1 MPTIESLEIRIK
13 DSASQAADGI
23 DLLRSSIRK
32 LKDITKGGVGLASVA
47 NSLKKLNTEMQNFKP
62 MKQSDFKSLSESMEA
77 IAKVKSSSLS
87 SNISALARIP
97 KVTEALDSSTLDQF
111 ASKINKIVEVLK
123 PLNTELSSL
132 KGSIG
137 SLPKDIKKTLNVAE
151 SAGGNDKKQLGFFN
165 TEGLKNA
172 LSGMKNL
179 ALQLVNVGK
188 KSAYLVGISGKYTEN
203 LNLFSVALGKFA
215 KAEKEFAEQSEDLLG
230 IDASEFMRY
239 EAVFMNMTRG
249 FGVASDKA
257 VLMSRNLT
265 QLGYDL
271 SSLYN
276 VSFDKAME
284 KLESAISGQPRPM
297 REWGF
302 DLSEATLKAKAL
314 ELGIT
319 KNVESMNQAEK
330 SLIRYVQLMDTAE
343 KIGAKG
349 DFAKTITTTANQM
362 RVLYE
367 SWHLFV
373 RSVGNVLVPI
383 ANQLLPYLIAAA
395 KAARYVADAIA
406 SLAGFKLPKVEDF
419 EIDIDMGAEDLE
431 DQLNGADSAA
441 KKLKKTLMGFDELN
455 VLPDQSSG
463 SGSGSGLIGGVSFDI
478 ELPNYNFLEGAIE
491 SQADKMFKAWKPK
504 LDWFIDNLDSIK
516 REATIIGGIIAAWTV
531 GTKINTLISGT
542 KKFKGLSDEAK
553 TSWSKTLDMI
563 KNVALGLSIS
573 IAGMTFTYDAGYVA
587 GEGKNNF
594 LNTVKGVLGALA
606 SAAGGAWIG
615 FKTSG
620 SPYGAIAGGVI
631 GLGAGI
637 YFNFKGQFE
646 GNKQAIIDAY
656 WASETGQY
664 VKTLV
669 DGSAEIL
676 NQSAELKVKIKTT
689 MDNVFDTPELE
700 KLDKAQKL
708 IAGIFELDAKDNKTA
723 AEIKIIQDMITE
735 LNELGLDELKDQFKN
750 TETGYVLPLKD
761 AIAATI
767 DELLRQYKIEA
778 LKKHYIELYTEQY
791 DAQKRVNEASANYYG
806 LVNEKRRVELE
817 AADAMN
823 RYNDARREANAILS
837 NLKPGQDVRD
847 LEKEQ
852 LSRLY
857 ELNDTMHKSMKE
869 YNEKKVVLEELK
881 PKMEDANKALSE
893 ATEANDLLSDS
904 LDTLA
909 SDMGE
914 LMDTT
919 IEKAPE
925 ATEKVDDYASSFSGL
940 KDGGSKLK
948 NVDDWLQQVAKHSK
962 ELKDST
968 SGVND
973 YVNAMQGLANAY
985 KKLPTRFETY
995 RADGTIASSQGRS
1008 ARAQASMTYMVPRY
1022 AGGGYPGDLFIAN
1035 DGGPEMVGRIGSRT
1049 AVVNNDQIVAAV
1061 SRGVYTAVKEAFSD
1075 SGSSRGGDTVVQIDG
1090 REVFRAVV
1098 NQNNSVIRS
1107 TGNSPLL

>member
-13 DSASQAADGI
+13 DSASQAANGI
-23 DLLRSSIRK
+23 DVLRSSIEK
-32 LKDITKGGVGLASVA
+32 LKAITKGGVGLASVA

-111 ASKINKIVEVLK
+111 ASKINKIVDALK
-123 PLNTELSSL
+123 PLSSELSSI
-132 KGSIG
+132 KGTIVL
-137 SLPKDIKKTLNVAE
+137 LPKNVQGIANIYEKTANSEKK
-151 SAGGNDKKQLGFFN
+151 FFSIEN
-165 TEGLKNA
+165 LKNYFSLGEKILNYA
-172 LSGMKNL
+172 KRLDDTFVD
-179 ALQLVNVGK
+179 LVD
-188 KSAYLVGISGKYTEN
+188 ISGKYTEN

-215 KAEKEFAEQSEDLLG
+215 KAEKEFAERSEDLLG
-230 IDASEFMRY
+230 IDSSEFMRY

-284 KLESAISGQPRPM
+284 KLESAIAGQPRPM

-362 RVLYE
+362 RVLSE
-367 SWHLFV
+367 SWNLFV

-431 DQLNGADSAA
+431 DQLNGADGAA

-542 KKFKGLSDEAK
+542 KKFKGLSDDAK

-594 LNTVKGVLGALA
+594 VNTIKGVLGALA
-606 SAAGGAWIG
+606 SAAGGALIG

-676 NQSAELKVKIKTT
+676 NQSAELKVKINTT
-689 MDNVFDTPELE
+689 MENVFDTPELE

-708 IAGIFELDAKDNKTA
+708 IAGIFELDAKENKTA

-735 LNELGLDELKDQFKN
+735 LNELGIDELKDQFKT

-761 AIAATI
+761 AISATI

-778 LKKHYIELYTEQY
+778 LKSKYIELYTEQY
-791 DAQKRVNEASANYYG
+791 DAQQRVNEASKNYYAIAG
-806 LVNEKRRVELE
+806 EVKRVESE
-817 AADAMN
+817 ATNAMY
-823 RYNDARREANAILS
+823 RYNEANKERQAILS

-847 LEKEQ
+847 LTEEQ
-852 LSRLY
+852 RKRLL
-857 ELNDTMHKSMKE
+857 ELNQTAHDSIKE
-869 YNEKKVVLEELK
+869 YKEKQHILDELK
-881 PKMEDANKALSE
+881 PKLEDANKAVSA

-904 LDTLA
+904 LDTLT
-909 SDMGE
+909 SGIDGLMG
-914 LMDTT
+914 TT

-925 ATEKVDDYASSFSGL
+925 ATEKVDDYVSSFSGL
-940 KDGGSKLK
+940 KDGESKLK
-948 NVDDWLQQVAKHSK
+948 NVDDWLQHVAKHSK
-962 ELKDST
+962 DLKDST

-973 YVNAMQGLANAY
+973 YAGAISGLAGAF
-985 KKLPTRFETY
+985 KKLPTHFAQYSTTVGGTGTTAGKETK
-995 RADGTIASSQGRS
+995 
-1008 ARAQASMTYMVPRY
+1008 MTYMVPRY

-1061 SRGVYTAVKEAFSD
+1061 SHGVYTAVKEAFSD

>member
-13 DSASQAADGI
+13 DSASQAANGI
-23 DLLRSSIRK
+23 DLLRESIKK
-32 LKDITKGGVGLASVA
+32 LKDLTKGGVGLASVA

-111 ASKINKIVEVLK
+111 ASKINKIVDALK
-123 PLNTELSSL
+123 PLSSELSSI
-132 KGSIG
+132 KGTIVL
-137 SLPKDIKKTLNVAE
+137 LPKNVQGIANIYEKTANSEKK
-151 SAGGNDKKQLGFFN
+151 FFSIEN
-165 TEGLKNA
+165 LKNYFSLGEKILNYA
-172 LSGMKNL
+172 KRLDDTFVD
-179 ALQLVNVGK
+179 LVD
-188 KSAYLVGISGKYTEN
+188 ISGKYTEN

-257 VLMSRNLT
+257 VLMSRNLV

-276 VSFDKAME
+276 VQFDTAME

-362 RVLYE
+362 RVLSE
-367 SWHLFV
+367 SWNLFV

-463 SGSGSGLIGGVSFDI
+463 AGTGATSTGGTAFDI
-478 ELPNYNFLEGAIE
+478 ELPSYNFLEGAVE
-491 SQADKMFKAWKPK
+491 SQADKMYNAWKPK
-504 LDWFIDNLDSIK
+504 LDWFIDNLDNIK
-516 REATIIGGIIAAWTV
+516 TQIGIIGGLLIAWKITSSVLAFFSNLPDYIDKLHKLYDAWTDLSSV
-531 GTKINTLISGT
+531 AKVAI
-542 KKFKGLSDEAK
+542 GL
-553 TSWSKTLDMI
+553 
-563 KNVALGLSIS
+563 ALVITG
-573 IAGMTFTYDAGYVA
+573 ATFSYDAGFMA
-587 GEGKNNF
+587 GRGKDSF
-594 LNTVKGVLGALA
+594 LNTVQGVLGVLA
-606 SAAGGAWIG
+606 TAAGGALIG
-615 FKTSG
+615 AQFG
-620 SPYGAIAGGVI
+620 GIPGAIGGAVI
-631 GLGAGI
+631 GLLVGI
-637 YFNFKGQFE
+637 QFTIEGYFE
-646 GNKQAIIDAY
+646 GQRQAIIDAF
-656 WASETGQY
+656 WASDKGQY
-664 VKTLV
+664 IKSLK

-676 NQSAELKVKIKTT
+676 NQSVELKLDVKTS
-689 MDNVFDTPELE
+689 MENMFDT
-700 KLDKAQKL
+700 DKINDLMLAQKL
-708 IAGIFELDAKDNKTA
+708 IDEIFTLDEKDNKTA
-723 AEIKIIQDMITE
+723 VEIGVIQEKINVLNSLGLEGIQDKFQVTKDGFILPTRDSIEEVIDSLLKQFKIEAMREEYIALYKRQYHATKNLETAQENYNKISEETEARTKE
-735 LNELGLDELKDQFKN
+735 LN
-750 TETGYVLPLKD
+750 GYSEKYQ
-761 AIAATI
+761 
-767 DELLRQYKIEA
+767 ELLRKRNEILNRLPLSQRSVNN
-778 LKKHYIELYTEQY
+778 LTEEERKAY
-791 DAQKRVNEASANYYG
+791 DALTKELDSYG
-806 LVNEKRRVELE
+806 GKIKELE
-817 AADAMN
+817 P
-823 RYNDARREANAILS
+823 IV
-837 NLKPGQDVRD
+837 G
-847 LEKEQ
+847 
-852 LSRLY
+852 
-857 ELNDTMHKSMKE
+857 
-869 YNEKKVVLEELK
+869 
-881 PKMEDANKALSE
+881 
-893 ATEANDLLSDS
+893 
-904 LDTLA
+904 
-909 SDMGE
+909 
-914 LMDTT
+914 
-919 IEKAPE
+919 
-925 ATEKVDDYASSFSGL
+925 
-940 KDGGSKLK
+940 
-948 NVDDWLQQVAKHSK
+948 
-962 ELKDST
+962 ELKDSQADATKALDAAT
-968 SGVND
+968 SANGELSESLGTLETDIAEMVSSTKENLPEATGAVND
-973 YVNAMQGLANAY
+973 FNEATGKLEDKADSSKLSDLGEHKLKKLGEIAAGLRDGTGAINGYAGAISGLAGAF
-985 KKLPTRFETY
+985 KKLPTHFAQYSTTVGGTGTTLGKETK
-995 RADGTIASSQGRS
+995 
-1008 ARAQASMTYMVPRY
+1008 MTYMVPRY

>member
-13 DSASQAADGI
+13 DSASQAANGI
-23 DLLRSSIRK
+23 DLLRESIKK
-32 LKDITKGGVGLASVA
+32 LKDLTKGGVGLASVA

-111 ASKINKIVEVLK
+111 ASKINKIVDALK
-123 PLNTELSSL
+123 PLSSELSSI
-132 KGSIG
+132 KGTIVL
-137 SLPKDIKKTLNVAE
+137 LPKNVQGIANIYEKTANSEKK
-151 SAGGNDKKQLGFFN
+151 FFSIEN
-165 TEGLKNA
+165 LKNYFSLGEKILNYA
-172 LSGMKNL
+172 KKIDDTFVD
-179 ALQLVNVGK
+179 LV
-188 KSAYLVGISGKYTEN
+188 AISGKYTEN

-215 KAEKEFAEQSEDLLG
+215 KTEKEFAERSEDLLG

-257 VLMSRNLT
+257 VLMSRNLV

-276 VSFDKAME
+276 VQFDTAME

-362 RVLYE
+362 RVLSE
-367 SWHLFV
+367 SWNLFV
-373 RSVGNVLVPI
+373 RSVGNVLVPV
-383 ANQLLPYLIAAA
+383 ANQLFPYLIAAA

-406 SLAGFKLPKVEDF
+406 SLAGFELPKIEDF

-431 DQLNGADSAA
+431 DQLNGADGAA

-463 SGSGSGLIGGVSFDI
+463 AGTGSTSAGGTAFDI
-478 ELPNYNFLEGAIE
+478 ELPRYNFLEGAVE
-491 SQADKMFKAWKPK
+491 SQADKIYNAWKPK
-504 LDWFIDNLDSIK
+504 LDWFIENLDRILETAK
-516 REATIIGGIIAAWTV
+516 IIGGVFLAWKIAQAAITGISTIYSSV
-531 GTKINTLISGT
+531 KDIVTKFQEMNTLQ
-542 KKFKGLSDEAK
+542 
-553 TSWSKTLDMI
+553 
-563 KNVALGLSIS
+563 SIF
-573 IAGMTFTYDAGYVA
+573 AGGI
-587 GEGKNNF
+587 
-594 LNTVKGVLGALA
+594 LIILGATLA
-606 SAAGGAWIG
+606 YEAGKSIGQGKDDLMSTITEMLGFISAAAGGAFIG
-615 FKTSG
+615 LKV
-620 SPYGAIAGGVI
+620 GAGKGALIGAVVGLGIAIVFDVI
-631 GLGAGI
+631 GRFQGVEEQIEQEFWASDVGKFVQSANAGNNELLNQVATLRLKI
-637 YFNFKGQFE
+637 KTEIGSDPTSTDLENLSIAEK
-646 GNKQAIIDAY
+646 IIDEIY
-656 WASETGQY
+656 EIQETAG
-664 VKTLV
+664 
-669 DGSAEIL
+669 GSAEAIDIIKEKIDVL
-676 NQSAELKVKIKTT
+676 NSLNIDPLTEHFKNYSKTGVLPAIEDTENLIKTIK
-689 MDNVFDTPELE
+689 EQYKLE
-700 KLDKAQKL
+700 ALKEMWIESFRNEEKARKQL
-708 IAGIFELDAKDNKTA
+708 A
-723 AEIKIIQDMITE
+723 
-735 LNELGLDELKDQFKN
+735 
-750 TETGYVLPLKD
+750 D
-761 AIAATI
+761 AIAYNNSVKEKEAELQNEVNETHKKWMDNLETEKWAYDMYVKAQDKGNAALAASFYDLYAGLHKENSELEDKYDDLNIQLEEFRKNTDYGTDAINDANAAIIEAQKENGYWSDRI
-767 DELLRQYKIEA
+767 DE
-778 LKKHYIELYTEQY
+778 TVT
-791 DAQKRVNEASANYYG
+791 D
-806 LVNEKRRVELE
+806 
-817 AADAMN
+817 
-823 RYNDARREANAILS
+823 
-837 NLKPGQDVRD
+837 
-847 LEKEQ
+847 
-852 LSRLY
+852 
-857 ELNDTMHKSMKE
+857 LNDQ
-869 YNEKKVVLEELK
+869 KKATEGVT
-881 PKMEDANKALSE
+881 E
-893 ATEANDLLSDS
+893 ATTDFIKKS
-904 LDTLA
+904 
-909 SDMGE
+909 G
-914 LMDTT
+914 
-919 IEKAPE
+919 
-925 ATEKVDDYASSFSGL
+925 GL
-940 KDGGSKLK
+940 KDTAKY
-948 NVDDWLQQVAKHSK
+948 VDLLGQ
-962 ELKDST
+962 
-968 SGVND
+968 
-973 YVNAMQGLANAY
+973 AY

-995 RADGTIASSQGRS
+995 TTDGTIASSQGKA

>member
-13 DSASQAADGI
+13 DSASQAANGI
-23 DLLRSSIRK
+23 DVLRSSIEK
-32 LKDITKGGVGLASVA
+32 LKAITKGGVGLASVA

-111 ASKINKIVEVLK
+111 ASKINKIVDALK
-123 PLNTELSSL
+123 PLSSELSSI
-132 KGSIG
+132 KGTIVL
-137 SLPKDIKKTLNVAE
+137 LPKNVQGIANIYEKTANSEKK
-151 SAGGNDKKQLGFFN
+151 FFSIEN
-165 TEGLKNA
+165 LKNYFSLGEKILNYA
-172 LSGMKNL
+172 KRLDDTFVD
-179 ALQLVNVGK
+179 LVD
-188 KSAYLVGISGKYTEN
+188 ISGKYTEN

-257 VLMSRNLT
+257 VLMSRNLV

-276 VSFDKAME
+276 VQFDTAME

-362 RVLYE
+362 RVLSE
-367 SWHLFV
+367 SWNLFV

-463 SGSGSGLIGGVSFDI
+463 AGTGATSTGGTAFDI
-478 ELPNYNFLEGAIE
+478 ELPSYNFLEGAVE
-491 SQADKMFKAWKPK
+491 SQADKMYNAWKPK
-504 LDWFIDNLDSIK
+504 LDWFIDNLDNIK
-516 REATIIGGIIAAWTV
+516 TQISIIGGLLITW
-531 GTKINTLISGT
+531 KITSSVLTFFSNLPDYIS
-542 KKFKGLSDEAK
+542 KLQNLYDVWVNLNSVAKVAIGL
-553 TSWSKTLDMI
+553 
-563 KNVALGLSIS
+563 ALVITG
-573 IAGMTFTYDAGYVA
+573 ATFSYDAGFMA
-587 GEGKNNF
+587 GRGKDSF
-594 LNTVKGVLGALA
+594 LNTVQGALGILA
-606 SAAGGAWIG
+606 TTAGGAIIG
-615 FKTSG
+615 GTVAG
-620 SPYGAIAGGVI
+620 PWGAVVGAVI
-631 GLGAGI
+631 GLGVGVI
-637 YFNFKGQFE
+637 FTVQGYFE
-646 GNKQAIIDAY
+646 GQRQAIIDAF
-656 WASETGQY
+656 WASDKGQY
-664 VKTLV
+664 IKSLK

-676 NQSAELKVKIKTT
+676 NQSVELKLDVKTS
-689 MDNVFDTPELE
+689 MENMFDT
-700 KLDKAQKL
+700 DKINDLMLAQKL
-708 IAGIFELDAKDNKTA
+708 IDEIFTLDEKDNKTA
-723 AEIKIIQDMITE
+723 VEIGVIQEKINVLNSLGLEGIQDKFQVTKDGFILPTRDSIEEVIDSLLKQFKIEAMREEYIALYKKQYHATKNLETAQENYNKISEETEARTKE
-735 LNELGLDELKDQFKN
+735 LN
-750 TETGYVLPLKD
+750 GYSEKYQ
-761 AIAATI
+761 
-767 DELLRQYKIEA
+767 ELLRKRNEILNRLPLRQRSVNNLTEEERKAYEDLTKELDSYGGKI
-778 LKKHYIELYTEQY
+778 K
-791 DAQKRVNEASANYYG
+791 
-806 LVNEKRRVELE
+806 ELE
-817 AADAMN
+817 P
-823 RYNDARREANAILS
+823 IV
-837 NLKPGQDVRD
+837 G
-847 LEKEQ
+847 
-852 LSRLY
+852 
-857 ELNDTMHKSMKE
+857 
-869 YNEKKVVLEELK
+869 
-881 PKMEDANKALSE
+881 
-893 ATEANDLLSDS
+893 
-904 LDTLA
+904 
-909 SDMGE
+909 
-914 LMDTT
+914 
-919 IEKAPE
+919 
-925 ATEKVDDYASSFSGL
+925 
-940 KDGGSKLK
+940 
-948 NVDDWLQQVAKHSK
+948 
-962 ELKDST
+962 ELKDSQADATKALDAAT
-968 SGVND
+968 SANGELSESLGTLETDIAEMVSSTKENLPEATGAVND
-973 YVNAMQGLANAY
+973 FNEATGKLEDKADSSKLSDLCEHKLKKLGEMAADLRDGTGAINGYAGAISGLAGAF
-985 KKLPTRFETY
+985 KKLPTHFAQYSTTVGGTGTTLGKETK
-995 RADGTIASSQGRS
+995 
-1008 ARAQASMTYMVPRY
+1008 MTYMVPRY

>member
-13 DSASQAADGI
+13 DSASQAANGI
-23 DLLRSSIRK
+23 DILRSSIEK
-32 LKDITKGGVGLASVA
+32 LKAITKGGVGLASVA

-77 IAKVKSSSLS
+77 IAKVKGSSLS

-97 KVTEALDSSTLDQF
+97 KVTESLDSSTLDQF
-111 ASKINKIVEVLK
+111 ASKINKIVDALK
-123 PLNTELSSL
+123 PLGSELSSINGTIVL
-132 KGSIG
+132 
-137 SLPKDIKKTLNVAE
+137 LPKNVQAIANIYEKTANSEKK
-151 SAGGNDKKQLGFFN
+151 FFSIEN
-165 TEGLKNA
+165 LKNYFSLGEKILNYA
-172 LSGMKNL
+172 KKIDDTFVD
-179 ALQLVNVGK
+179 LVD
-188 KSAYLVGISGKYTEN
+188 ISGKYTEN

-257 VLMSRNLT
+257 ALMSRNLV

-276 VSFDKAME
+276 VQFDTAME

-362 RVLYE
+362 RVLSE
-367 SWHLFV
+367 SWNLFV

-406 SLAGFKLPKVEDF
+406 SLAGFELPKVEDF

-431 DQLNGADSAA
+431 DQLEGADSAA

-478 ELPNYNFLEGAIE
+478 ELPSYNFLEGAIE
-491 SQADKMFKAWKPK
+491 SQADKTFKAWKPT

-542 KKFKGLSDEAK
+542 KKFKGLSDDAK

-594 LNTVKGVLGALA
+594 VNTVKGVLGALA

-637 YFNFKGQFE
+637 YFNLKGQFE

-676 NQSAELKVKIKTT
+676 NQSAELKVKIKTSMET
-689 MDNVFDTPELE
+689 VFETPELE

-708 IAGIFELDAKDNKTA
+708 IAKIFELDSKENKTA
-723 AEIKIIQDMITE
+723 VEIKIIQGLITE
-735 LNELGLDELKDQFKN
+735 LNELNIDELKDQFKN
-750 TETGYVLPLKD
+750 TETSYVLPLKE
-761 AIAATI
+761 AISATI

-778 LKKHYIELYTEQY
+778 LKDKYIELYTEQY
-791 DAQKRVNEASANYYG
+791 DAQKRV
-806 LVNEKRRVELE
+806 LE
-817 AADAMN
+817 ATTN
-823 RYNDARREANAILS
+823 YN
-837 NLKPGQDVRD
+837 
-847 LEKEQ
+847 
-852 LSRLY
+852 
-857 ELNDTMHKSMKE
+857 
-869 YNEKKVVLEELK
+869 
-881 PKMEDANKALSE
+881 ALSE
-893 ATEANDLLSDS
+893 EQKRIEDNLAAATNKHSSAIKTRELFIERYLGPGKDYRDLNDSQKKSLDELNATIRDSAEAMKTERIKLEEIKPKVKDAKKAVDEATSANDLLSNS
-904 LDTLA
+904 LETIA

-914 LMDTT
+914 LMNVTNNDV
-919 IEKAPE
+919 PD
-925 ATEKVDDYASSFSGL
+925 ATEKVYNYTSSFSGL
-940 KDGGSKLK
+940 EDGKSKLK

-973 YVNAMQGLANAY
+973 YVRAMQGLADAY

-995 RADGTIASSQGRS
+995 TADGTIAASQGRAS
-1008 ARAQASMTYMVPRY
+1008 RSQASMTYMVPRY

-1049 AVVNNDQIVAAV
+1049 AVVNNDQIVSAV
-1061 SRGVYTAVKEAFSD
+1061 SQGVYAAVKEAFSD

>member
-13 DSASQAADGI
+13 DSASQAANGI
-23 DLLRSSIRK
+23 DVLRSSIEK
-32 LKDITKGGVGLASVA
+32 LKAITKGGVGLASVA

-62 MKQSDFKSLSESMEA
+62 VKQSDFKSLSESMEA

-111 ASKINKIVEVLK
+111 ASKINKIVDALK
-123 PLNTELSSL
+123 PLSSELSSI
-132 KGSIG
+132 KGTIVL
-137 SLPKDIKKTLNVAE
+137 LPKNVQGIANIYEKTANSEKK
-151 SAGGNDKKQLGFFN
+151 FFSIEN
-165 TEGLKNA
+165 LKNYFSLGEKILNYA
-172 LSGMKNL
+172 KRLDDTFVD
-179 ALQLVNVGK
+179 LVD
-188 KSAYLVGISGKYTEN
+188 ISGKYTEN

-257 VLMSRNLT
+257 VLMSRNLV

-276 VSFDKAME
+276 VQFDTAME

-362 RVLYE
+362 RVLSE
-367 SWHLFV
+367 SWNLFV

-463 SGSGSGLIGGVSFDI
+463 AGTGATSTGGTAFDI
-478 ELPNYNFLEGAIE
+478 ELPSYNFLEGAVE
-491 SQADKMFKAWKPK
+491 SQADKMYNAWKPK
-504 LDWFIDNLDSIK
+504 LDWFIDNLDNIK
-516 REATIIGGIIAAWTV
+516 TQISIIGGLLITW
-531 GTKINTLISGT
+531 KITSSVLTFFSNLPDYISKLQNLYDVWVNLNSVAKVAIGLTLVITG
-542 KKFKGLSDEAK
+542 A
-553 TSWSKTLDMI
+553 
-563 KNVALGLSIS
+563 
-573 IAGMTFTYDAGYVA
+573 TFSYDAGFMA
-587 GEGKNNF
+587 GRGKDSF
-594 LNTVKGVLGALA
+594 LNTVQGALGILA
-606 SAAGGAWIG
+606 TTAGGAIIG
-615 FKTSG
+615 GTVAG
-620 SPYGAIAGGVI
+620 PWGAVVGAVI
-631 GLGAGI
+631 GLGVGVI
-637 YFNFKGQFE
+637 FTVQGYFE
-646 GNKQAIIDAY
+646 GQRQAIIDAF
-656 WASETGQY
+656 WASDKGQY
-664 VKTLV
+664 IKSLK

-676 NQSAELKVKIKTT
+676 NQSVELKLDVKTT
-689 MDNVFDTPELE
+689 MDNMFDT
-700 KLDKAQKL
+700 DKINDLMLAQKL
-708 IAGIFELDAKDNKTA
+708 IDEIFTLDEKDNKTA
-723 AEIKIIQDMITE
+723 VEIGVIQEKINVLNSLGLEGIQDKFQVTKDGFILPTRDSIEDVIDSLLKQFKIEAMREEYIALYKRQYHATKNLETAQENYNKISEETEARTKE
-735 LNELGLDELKDQFKN
+735 LN
-750 TETGYVLPLKD
+750 GYSEKYQ
-761 AIAATI
+761 
-767 DELLRQYKIEA
+767 ELLRKRNEILNRLPLSQRSVNN
-778 LKKHYIELYTEQY
+778 LTEEERKAY
-791 DAQKRVNEASANYYG
+791 DALTKELDSYG
-806 LVNEKRRVELE
+806 GKIKELE
-817 AADAMN
+817 P
-823 RYNDARREANAILS
+823 IV
-837 NLKPGQDVRD
+837 G
-847 LEKEQ
+847 
-852 LSRLY
+852 
-857 ELNDTMHKSMKE
+857 
-869 YNEKKVVLEELK
+869 
-881 PKMEDANKALSE
+881 
-893 ATEANDLLSDS
+893 
-904 LDTLA
+904 
-909 SDMGE
+909 
-914 LMDTT
+914 
-919 IEKAPE
+919 
-925 ATEKVDDYASSFSGL
+925 
-940 KDGGSKLK
+940 
-948 NVDDWLQQVAKHSK
+948 
-962 ELKDST
+962 ELKDSQADATKALDAAT
-968 SGVND
+968 SANGELSEALGTLETDIAEMVSSTKENLPEATGAVND
-973 YVNAMQGLANAY
+973 FNEATGKLEDKADSSKLSDLGEHKLKKLGEIAAGLRDGTGAINGYAGAISGLAGAF
-985 KKLPTRFETY
+985 KKLPTHFAQYSTTVGGTGTTLGKETK
-995 RADGTIASSQGRS
+995 
-1008 ARAQASMTYMVPRY
+1008 MTYMVPRY

>member
-13 DSASQAADGI
+13 DSASQAANGI
-23 DLLRSSIRK
+23 DVLRSSIEK
-32 LKDITKGGVGLASVA
+32 LKAITKGGVGLASVA

-111 ASKINKIVEVLK
+111 ASKINKIVDALK
-123 PLNTELSSL
+123 PLSSELSSI
-132 KGSIG
+132 KGTIVL
-137 SLPKDIKKTLNVAE
+137 LPKNVQGIANIYEKTANSEKK
-151 SAGGNDKKQLGFFN
+151 FFSIEN
-165 TEGLKNA
+165 LKNYFSLGEKILNYA
-172 LSGMKNL
+172 KKIDDTFVD
-179 ALQLVNVGK
+179 LV
-188 KSAYLVGISGKYTEN
+188 AISGKYTEN

-215 KAEKEFAEQSEDLLG
+215 KAEKEFAEQSEDILG

-257 VLMSRNLT
+257 VLMSRNLV

-276 VSFDKAME
+276 VQFDTAME

-362 RVLYE
+362 RVLSE
-367 SWHLFV
+367 SWNLFV

-463 SGSGSGLIGGVSFDI
+463 AGTGATSTGGTAFDI
-478 ELPNYNFLEGAIE
+478 ELPSYNFLEGAVE
-491 SQADKMFKAWKPK
+491 SQADKMYNAWKPK
-504 LDWFIDNLDSIK
+504 LDWFIDNLDNIK
-516 REATIIGGIIAAWTV
+516 TQISIIGGLLITW
-531 GTKINTLISGT
+531 KITSSVLTFFSNLPDYIGKLQNLYDVWVNLSSVA
-542 KKFKGLSDEAK
+542 KVAIGLSLVITGA
-553 TSWSKTLDMI
+553 
-563 KNVALGLSIS
+563 
-573 IAGMTFTYDAGYVA
+573 TFSYDAGFMA
-587 GEGKNNF
+587 GRGKDSF
-594 LNTVKGVLGALA
+594 LNTVQGALGILA
-606 SAAGGAWIG
+606 TTAGGAIIG
-615 FKTSG
+615 GTVAG
-620 SPYGAIAGGVI
+620 PWGAVVGAVI
-631 GLGAGI
+631 GLGVGVI
-637 YFNFKGQFE
+637 FTVQGYFE
-646 GNKQAIIDAY
+646 GQRQAIIDAF
-656 WASETGQY
+656 WASDKGQY
-664 VKTLV
+664 IKSLK

-676 NQSAELKVKIKTT
+676 NQSVELKLDVKTS
-689 MDNVFDTPELE
+689 MENMFDT
-700 KLDKAQKL
+700 DKINDLMLAQKL
-708 IAGIFELDAKDNKTA
+708 IDEIFTLDEKDNKTA
-723 AEIKIIQDMITE
+723 VEIGVIQEKINVLNSLGLEGIQDKFQVTKDGFILPTRDSIEEVIDSLLKQFKIEAMREEYIALYKRQYHATKNLETAQENYNKISEETEARTKE
-735 LNELGLDELKDQFKN
+735 LN
-750 TETGYVLPLKD
+750 GYSEKYQ
-761 AIAATI
+761 
-767 DELLRQYKIEA
+767 ELLRKRNEILNRLPLSQRSVNN
-778 LKKHYIELYTEQY
+778 LTEEERKAY
-791 DAQKRVNEASANYYG
+791 DALTKELDSYG
-806 LVNEKRRVELE
+806 GKIKELE
-817 AADAMN
+817 P
-823 RYNDARREANAILS
+823 IV
-837 NLKPGQDVRD
+837 G
-847 LEKEQ
+847 
-852 LSRLY
+852 
-857 ELNDTMHKSMKE
+857 
-869 YNEKKVVLEELK
+869 
-881 PKMEDANKALSE
+881 
-893 ATEANDLLSDS
+893 
-904 LDTLA
+904 
-909 SDMGE
+909 
-914 LMDTT
+914 
-919 IEKAPE
+919 
-925 ATEKVDDYASSFSGL
+925 
-940 KDGGSKLK
+940 
-948 NVDDWLQQVAKHSK
+948 
-962 ELKDST
+962 ELKDSQADATKALDAAT
-968 SGVND
+968 SANGELSESLGTLETDIAEMVSSTKENLPEATGAVND
-973 YVNAMQGLANAY
+973 FNEATGKLEDKADSSKLSDLGEHKLKKLGEIAAGLRDGTGAINGYAGAISGLAGAF
-985 KKLPTRFETY
+985 KKLPTHFAQYSTTVGGTGTTAGKETK
-995 RADGTIASSQGRS
+995 
-1008 ARAQASMTYMVPRY
+1008 MTYMVPRY

-1035 DGGPEMVGRIGSRT
+1035 DGGPEMVGRIGSRS

-1061 SRGVYTAVKEAFSD
+1061 SRGVYAAVKEAFSD

>member
-13 DSASQAADGI
+13 DSASQAANGI
-23 DLLRSSIRK
+23 DILRSSIEK
-32 LKDITKGGVGLASVA
+32 LKAITKGGVGLASVA
-47 NSLKKLNTEMQNFKP
+47 NSLRKLNTEMQNFKP
-62 MKQSDFKSLSESMEA
+62 VKQADFKSLSDSLEA
-77 IAKVKSSSLS
+77 ISKVKSSSLS

-97 KVTEALDSSTLDQF
+97 KVTESLDSSTLEKF
-111 ASKINKIVEVLK
+111 ASKINKIVEALK

-137 SLPKDIKKTLNVAE
+137 SLPNDIKKTLNVAE
-151 SAGGNDKKQLGFFN
+151 ANDGNDKKQLGFFN

-172 LSGMKNL
+172 LSGMKKL
-179 ALQLVNVGK
+179 ALLLVNVGK
-188 KSAYLVGISGKYTEN
+188 KAADLVGISGKYTEN

-215 KAEKEFAEQSEDLLG
+215 KTEKEFAERSEDLLG
-230 IDASEFMRY
+230 IDSSEFMRY

-249 FGVASDKA
+249 FGVASGKA

-276 VSFDKAME
+276 VSFDKAMG
-284 KLESAISGQPRPM
+284 KLESAIAGQPRPM

-349 DFAKTITTTANQM
+349 DFAKTIATTANQM
-362 RVLYE
+362 RVLNE
-367 SWHLFV
+367 SWNLFV

-463 SGSGSGLIGGVSFDI
+463 AGTGSTSAGGTAFDI
-478 ELPNYNFLEGAIE
+478 ELPRYNFLEGAVE
-491 SQADKMFKAWKPK
+491 SQADKIYNAWKPK
-504 LDWFIDNLDSIK
+504 LDWFIENLDRILETAK
-516 REATIIGGIIAAWTV
+516 IIGGVFLAWKIAQAAITGISTIYSSV
-531 GTKINTLISGT
+531 KDIVTKLEEMNTLQ
-542 KKFKGLSDEAK
+542 
-553 TSWSKTLDMI
+553 
-563 KNVALGLSIS
+563 SIF
-573 IAGMTFTYDAGYVA
+573 AGGI
-587 GEGKNNF
+587 
-594 LNTVKGVLGALA
+594 LIVLGATLA
-606 SAAGGAWIG
+606 YEAGKSIGQGKDDLMSTITEMLGFISAAAGGAFIG
-615 FKTSG
+615 LKV
-620 SPYGAIAGGVI
+620 GAGKGALIGAVVGLGIAVVFDVI
-631 GLGAGI
+631 GR
-637 YFNFKGQFE
+637 FKGMEEQIEQEFWASDVGKFVQSANE
-646 GNKQAIIDAY
+646 GNNELLNQIATLRLKIKTEIQSDPTSTDLENLSIAEGIIAEIY
-656 WASETGQY
+656 EIQETAG
-664 VKTLV
+664 
-669 DGSAEIL
+669 GSAEAIDIIKEKIDVL
-676 NQSAELKVKIKTT
+676 NSLNIDPLTEHFKNYSKTGVLPAIEDTEELIKT
-689 MDNVFDTPELE
+689 
-700 KLDKAQKL
+700 
-708 IAGIFELDAKDNKTA
+708 
-723 AEIKIIQDMITE
+723 IK
-735 LNELGLDELKDQFKN
+735 
-750 TETGYVLPLKD
+750 
-761 AIAATI
+761 
-767 DELLRQYKIEA
+767 RQYKLEA
-778 LKKHYIELYTEQY
+778 LKEMWIESF
-791 DAQKRVNEASANYYG
+791 RNE
-806 LVNEKRRVELE
+806 EKARKQL
-817 AADAMN
+817 ADAVA
-823 RYNDARREANAILS
+823 YNNS
-837 NLKPGQDVRD
+837 VK
-847 LEKEQ
+847 EKEA
-852 LSRLY
+852 
-857 ELNDTMHKSMKE
+857 ELQ
-869 YNEKKVVLEELK
+869 NE
-881 PKMEDANKALSE
+881 ANKAHKKWMDNIE
-893 ATEANDLLSDS
+893 TENWAYDMYVKAREKGNY
-904 LDTLA
+904 TLA
-909 SDMGE
+909 SSFYDLYSGLHKENSE
-914 LMDTT
+914 LEDKYEDLNFQLEEFRKNTDYGT
-919 IEKAPE
+919 DAIDDANAAIIEAQKENGYWSDRIDETVTDLNDQKKATEGVTE
-925 ATEKVDDYASSFSGL
+925 ATTDFIKKSDGL
-940 KDGGSKLK
+940 KDTAKY
-948 NVDDWLQQVAKHSK
+948 VDLLGQ
-962 ELKDST
+962 
-968 SGVND
+968 
-973 YVNAMQGLANAY
+973 AY

-995 RADGTIASSQGRS
+995 TTDGTIASSQGKA
-1008 ARAQASMTYMVPRY
+1008 ARAKASMTYMVPLY

>member
-13 DSASQAADGI
+13 DSASQAANGI
-23 DLLRSSIRK
+23 DVLRSSIEK
-32 LKDITKGGVGLASVA
+32 LKAITKGGVGLASVA

-62 MKQSDFKSLSESMEA
+62 VKQSDFKSLSESMEA

-111 ASKINKIVEVLK
+111 ASKINKIVDALK
-123 PLNTELSSL
+123 PLSSELSSI
-132 KGSIG
+132 KGTIVL
-137 SLPKDIKKTLNVAE
+137 LPKNVQGIANIYEKTANSEKK
-151 SAGGNDKKQLGFFN
+151 FFSIEN
-165 TEGLKNA
+165 LKNYFSLGEKILNYA
-172 LSGMKNL
+172 KRLDDTFVD
-179 ALQLVNVGK
+179 LVD
-188 KSAYLVGISGKYTEN
+188 ISGKYTEN

-257 VLMSRNLT
+257 VLMSRNLV

-276 VSFDKAME
+276 VQFDTAME

-362 RVLYE
+362 RVLSE
-367 SWHLFV
+367 SWNLFV

-542 KKFKGLSDEAK
+542 KKFKGLSDDAK

-594 LNTVKGVLGALA
+594 VNTIKGVLGALA
-606 SAAGGAWIG
+606 SAAGGALIG

-676 NQSAELKVKIKTT
+676 NQSAELKVKINTT
-689 MDNVFDTPELE
+689 MENVFDTPELE

-708 IAGIFELDAKDNKTA
+708 IAGIFELDAKENKTA

-735 LNELGLDELKDQFKN
+735 LNELGIDELKDQFKT

-761 AIAATI
+761 AISATI

-778 LKKHYIELYTEQY
+778 LKNKYIELYTEQY
-791 DAQKRVNEASANYYG
+791 DAQQRVNEASKNYYAIAG
-806 LVNEKRRVELE
+806 EVKRVESE
-817 AADAMN
+817 ATNAMY
-823 RYNDARREANAILS
+823 RYNEANKERQEILS
-837 NLKPGQDVRD
+837 NLKPGQDFRD
-847 LEKEQ
+847 LTEEQ
-852 LSRLY
+852 QKRLL
-857 ELNDTMHKSMKE
+857 ELNQTARDSIKE
-869 YNEKKVVLEELK
+869 YKEKQHILDELK
-881 PKMEDANKALSE
+881 PKLEDANKAVSA

-940 KDGGSKLK
+940 KDGKSKLK

-973 YVNAMQGLANAY
+973 YAGAISGLAGAF
-985 KKLPTRFETY
+985 KKLPTHFAQYSTTVGGTGTTIGKETK
-995 RADGTIASSQGRS
+995 
-1008 ARAQASMTYMVPRY
+1008 MTYMVPRY

-1061 SRGVYTAVKEAFSD
+1061 SHGVYTAVKEAFSD

>member
-13 DSASQAADGI
+13 DSASQAANGI
-23 DLLRSSIRK
+23 DILRSSIEK
-32 LKDITKGGVGLASVA
+32 LKAITKGGVGLASVA

-62 MKQSDFKSLSESMEA
+62 VKQADFKSLSDSLEA
-77 IAKVKSSSLS
+77 ISKVKSSSLS

-97 KVTEALDSSTLDQF
+97 KVTESLDTSTLEKF
-111 ASKINKIVEVLK
+111 ASKINKIVEALK

-151 SAGGNDKKQLGFFN
+151 TNDGNDKKQLGFFN

-188 KSAYLVGISGKYTEN
+188 KSADLVGISGKYTEN

-215 KAEKEFAEQSEDLLG
+215 KAEKEFAEQSENLLG

-276 VSFDKAME
+276 VSFDKAMG
-284 KLESAISGQPRPM
+284 KLESAIAGQPRPM

-362 RVLYE
+362 RVLHE
-367 SWHLFV
+367 SWNLFV
-373 RSVGNVLVPI
+373 RSLGNVLVPI

-419 EIDIDMGAEDLE
+419 SIDIDMGAEDLE

-463 SGSGSGLIGGVSFDI
+463 SGSASIGGVSFDI

-542 KKFKGLSDEAK
+542 KKFKRLSDNAK

-606 SAAGGAWIG
+606 SAAGGAWNG

-676 NQSAELKVKIKTT
+676 NQSAELKVKINTT
-689 MDNVFDTPELE
+689 MENVFDTPELE

-708 IAGIFELDAKDNKTA
+708 IAGIFELDAKENKTA
-723 AEIKIIQDMITE
+723 AEIKIIQGMITE

-761 AIAATI
+761 AITATI

-778 LKKHYIELYTEQY
+778 LKEKYIELYTEQY
-791 DAQKRVNEASANYYG
+791 DAQQRVIDATSNYNKLVDEKKRLETDARLAMEKYNEAENERKVLLAKLASEGKDVASATDE
-806 LVNEKRRVELE
+806 EKEKLLDLNKVQH
-817 AADAMN
+817 DAMKQ
-823 RYNDARREANAILS
+823 YKDKKIL
-837 NLKPGQDVRD
+837 LA
-847 LEKEQ
+847 
-852 LSRLY
+852 
-857 ELNDTMHKSMKE
+857 
-869 YNEKKVVLEELK
+869 ELK
-881 PKMEDANKALSE
+881 PKLADANKAVVE
-893 ATEANDLLSDS
+893 ATDANDLLSDS
-904 LDTLA
+904 LDTLT
-909 SDMGE
+909 SDIGE
-914 LMDTT
+914 LMGIT

-940 KDGGSKLK
+940 KDGESKLK

-1061 SRGVYTAVKEAFSD
+1061 SHGVYTAVKEAFSD

>member
-13 DSASQAADGI
+13 DSASQAANGI
-23 DLLRSSIRK
+23 DVLRSSIEK
-32 LKDITKGGVGLASVA
+32 LKAITKGGVGLASVA

-62 MKQSDFKSLSESMEA
+62 VKQSDFKSLSESMEA

-111 ASKINKIVEVLK
+111 ASKINKIVDALK
-123 PLNTELSSL
+123 PLSSELSSI
-132 KGSIG
+132 KGTIVL
-137 SLPKDIKKTLNVAE
+137 LPKNVQGIANIYEKTANSEKK
-151 SAGGNDKKQLGFFN
+151 FFSIEN
-165 TEGLKNA
+165 LKNYFSLGEKILNYA
-172 LSGMKNL
+172 KRLDDTFVD
-179 ALQLVNVGK
+179 LVD
-188 KSAYLVGISGKYTEN
+188 ISGKYTEN

-257 VLMSRNLT
+257 VLMSRNLV

-276 VSFDKAME
+276 VQFDTAME

-362 RVLYE
+362 RVLSE
-367 SWHLFV
+367 SWNLFV

-431 DQLNGADSAA
+431 DQLNGADGAA

-542 KKFKGLSDEAK
+542 KKFKGLSDDAK

-594 LNTVKGVLGALA
+594 VNTIKGVLGALA
-606 SAAGGAWIG
+606 SAAGGALSG

-676 NQSAELKVKIKTT
+676 NQSAELKVKINTT
-689 MDNVFDTPELE
+689 MENVFDTPELE

-708 IAGIFELDAKDNKTA
+708 IAGIFELDAKENKTA

-735 LNELGLDELKDQFKN
+735 LNELGIDELKDQFKT

-761 AIAATI
+761 AISATI

-778 LKKHYIELYTEQY
+778 LKSKYIELYTEQY
-791 DAQKRVNEASANYYG
+791 DAQQRVNEASKNYYAIAG
-806 LVNEKRRVELE
+806 EVKRVESE
-817 AADAMN
+817 ATNAMY
-823 RYNDARREANAILS
+823 RYNEANKERQAILS

-847 LEKEQ
+847 LTEEQ
-852 LSRLY
+852 RKRLL
-857 ELNDTMHKSMKE
+857 ELNQTAHDSIKE
-869 YNEKKVVLEELK
+869 YKEKQHILDELK
-881 PKMEDANKALSE
+881 PKLEDANKAVSA

-904 LDTLA
+904 LDTLT
-909 SDMGE
+909 SDIDGLMG
-914 LMDTT
+914 TT

-925 ATEKVDDYASSFSGL
+925 ATEKVDDYVSSFSGL
-940 KDGGSKLK
+940 KDGESKLK
-948 NVDDWLQQVAKHSK
+948 NVDDWLQHVAKHSK
-962 ELKDST
+962 DLKDST

-973 YVNAMQGLANAY
+973 YAGAISGLAGAF
-985 KKLPTRFETY
+985 KKLPTHFAQYSTTVGGTGTTAGKETK
-995 RADGTIASSQGRS
+995 
-1008 ARAQASMTYMVPRY
+1008 MTYMVPRY

-1061 SRGVYTAVKEAFSD
+1061 SHGVYTAVKEAFSD